1 MTTDY
6 IIFTDGASSGNPGPG
21 GWGALIADDTH
32 VREIGAGETHTT
44 NNRMELSAVYEAL
57 VAVTKSDFDSAIV
70 YSDSSYVIQGA
81 TSWGAG
87 WRARNWITSTKAPV
101 LNRDLWEPLL
111 ELLDVHGK
119 KISWKNVGGHVGI
132 PGNERVDV
140 IATSFSYKKNIE
152 LYDGPRAA
160 YPVNLKIITA
170 DTSLASK
177 KSESRTRSKQAA
189 YSYVSEVDGKVETH
203 KTWGECE
210 ARVKGKRARFKKA
223 LSSDEEIEIIRQ
235 FGGR

>member
-1 MTTDY
+1 MTKDY

-21 GWGALIADDTH
+21 GWGAIIADAAH
-32 VREIGAGETHTT
+32 VQEIGGGETHTT
-44 NNRMELSAVYEAL
+44 NNRMELTAVYEAL
-57 VAVTKSDFDSAIV
+57 VVATRLAFDSIIV

-81 TSWGAG
+81 TQWGNG
-87 WRARNWITSTKAPV
+87 WRMRGWITSTKAPV

-132 PGNERVDV
+132 PGNERVDE
-140 IATSFSYKKNIE
+140 IATSFSLQKNIE
-152 LYDGPRAA
+152 LYDGLQSE
-160 YPVNLKIITA
+160 YTVDVTIISA
-170 DTSLASK
+170 DASLANK
-177 KSESRTRSKQAA
+177 KSESRTRSKQTA
-189 YSYVSEVDGKVETH
+189 YSYVSEVDGKVLTH

-223 LSSDEEIEIIRQ
+223 LSASEKAEIIKS
-235 FGGR
+235 FSH